1 MNGLDYVGVIAAMEK
16 EVETLIDLKA
26 FVVVDK
32 EPWMNVVF
40 SIWAFR
46 RKQFPGWEI
55 RKLKAC
61 ICTWGFEQKEDIDYS
76 ETFAPVVQWMT
87 VMCVLL

>member
-46 RKQFPGWEI
+46 RKQFPG
-55 RKLKAC
+55 
-61 ICTWGFEQKEDIDYS
+61 
-76 ETFAPVVQWMT
+76 
-87 VMCVLL
+87 